1 MEFTFPGFEPQA
13 RQFLRELRANNNR
26 DWFQAHK
33 PDYEQFVRGPLL
45 ELVLEVSIAIEEHS
59 PGHSIDPRK
68 SVYRIYRDIR
78 FSKNKDPYKTHAAA
92 VFPPTGLERHAG
104 AGFYFHFSAE
114 ELLVGGGVYAPP
126 PDTLRR
132 IRAQI
137 AADPDELRGVLAAAG
152 YRKCYSGLEGQR
164 LKRTPRGFPPDHP
177 AADLLVYKQFL
188 SGVTL
193 PADAIERPTI
203 GSVLDQYFRALAP
216 LMAYLNRAVQA
227 P

>member
-1 MEFTFPGFEPQA
+1 MEFTFPGFEPRA

-26 DWFQAHK
+26 DWFKAHK
-33 PDYEQFVRGPLL
+33 PDYEHFVRGPLL
-45 ELVLEVSIAIEEHS
+45 ELVLELSMAVEEHS

-126 PDTLRR
+126 SDVLGR

-137 AADPDELRGVLAAAG
+137 AADPDELRSILAATS
-152 YRKCYSGLEGQR
+152 YRKFYGGLEGQQ
-164 LKRTPRGFPPDHP
+164 LKRTPRGYAPDHP

-188 SGVTL
+188 SGTTL
-193 PADAIERPTI
+193 PADVIEQPTI
-203 GSVLDQYFRALAP
+203 GAVLDQHFRAIAP
-216 LMAYLNRAVQA
+216 LMAYLNRAV
-227 P
+227 